1 MKKFLIFTVCIF
13 ISCIF
18 VTKVEAK
25 TDKYALIIGN
35 GDYKSSP
42 LKNTKNDATDIAKTL
57 KDKGFKV
64 QRVINA
70 NHRKMVTAI
79 RKFGNKLYKGGIGLF
94 YYAGHGVQVK
104 GRNYL
109 VPINADIQDEDDVEF
124 NTVDAGFIL
133 TKMESANNTMNI
145 IILDACRDNPFAR
158 SFRSA
163 SRGLAKM
170 DAPKGS
176 IIIYATSPGSIAAD
190 GDGRNGVFTK
200 HFLKLMNKPNL
211 EIAALLREVRREVL
225 RETEGRQLPWE
236 SSSLMSDFYFTEGQ
250 DESIPVNVSE
260 VKKKIELPPGEV
272 KIDFT
277 NIEAEKKW
285 RSWEKS
291 FKDNVNKAKLYEN
304 DPNVSRTSKKDMWT
318 TISKGFISDNP
329 FSGEDEKLRSYVD
342 ERVKYFNSPI
352 GRGLIEFSAFPY
364 AELIIDGKSYGEI
377 PPVQKIELTEGKHM
391 IIFKKGLKQKIR
403 EIIVK
408 KDKTDFY
415 YHNFK

>member
-1 MKKFLIFTVCIF
+1 MKKISILTVCIF
-13 ISCIF
+13 IFCIF

-25 TDKYALIIGN
+25 VEKYALIIGN

-57 KDKGFKV
+57 KEKGFKV

-70 NHRKMVTAI
+70 NHRKMITAI

-94 YYAGHGVQVK
+94 YYAGHGVQVR

-124 NTVDAGFIL
+124 NAVDAGFIL
-133 TKMESANNTMNI
+133 SKMESANNTMNI

-170 DAPKGS
+170 DAPRGS

-190 GDGRNGVFTK
+190 GEGRNGVFTK
-200 HFLKLMNKPNL
+200 HLLRLMNKPNL
-211 EIAALLREVRREVL
+211 EIAALLREVRRQVL
-225 RETEGRQLPWE
+225 KETGGRQLPWE
-236 SSSLMSDFYFTEGQ
+236 SSSLMSDFYFTEGV
-250 DESIPVNVSE
+250 DTSIPVNVSE
-260 VKKKIELPPGEV
+260 VKKKIVLPPGEV

-277 NIEAEKKW
+277 SIETEKKW

-291 FKDNVNKAKLYEN
+291 FKDSVDKAKLYEN
-304 DPNVSRTSKKDMWT
+304 DPNVSRKSKKDMWI

-329 FSGEDEKLRSYVD
+329 FSGEDEKLRSYVN
-342 ERVKYFNSPI
+342 ERVKYFNSPL
-352 GRGLIEFSAFPY
+352 GTGLIEFSAFPY

-377 PPVQKIELTEGKHM
+377 PPVQKIELTEGKHL

-408 KDKTDFY
+408 KNRTDFY